1 MIDESR
7 PRPTEIFGIR
17 LKTAIPRQ
25 KLARRV
31 RSLDILIE
39 RFRTRGVKLYE
50 FDGIDAS
57 LSLIPLSARRAL
69 DALGRKLS
77 LEGYLEL
84 PLARRQQLAE
94 AGSGQ
99 DVDLKAAEG
108 AIAPVLARAPEIAA
122 IPEPDAE
129 SVPALCLE
137 VLGPQRPLPEKVWQ
151 SLSRLDRYALVKVCQ
166 KNRAERVEAAYSE
179 IVGQSAAS
187 THIRPEGGVHMVS
200 VSEKAATTRRAVAEC
215 WITMSPDAFERLTR
229 EGKTSPKGDVLGT
242 ARLAGIMATKRTSDL
257 IPLCHPLAI
266 THVEVDFDEDP
277 DGSRLRATCK
287 VEVHAQTGV
296 EMEAMVGANI
306 AALTVYDMLKSIDR
320 GMLIGPCR
328 LLHKEGGR
336 SGVFTANEP
345 EPKAPESEDK

>member
-1 MIDESR
+1 MIGETR
-7 PRPTEIFGIR
+7 PSPNQLIGIC
-17 LKTAIPRQ
+17 LKTAPPHQ
-25 KLARRV
+25 KVFRRI

-99 DVDLKAAEG
+99 EVDLKAAEG
-108 AIAPVLARAPEIAA
+108 AIAPVLARAPEIAPV
-122 IPEPDAE
+122 PEPDAE
-129 SVPALCLE
+129 SVPAVCLE
-137 VLGPQRPLPEKVWQ
+137 ALGPERPVPEKVWQ
-151 SLSRLDRYALVKVCQ
+151 SLSRLDRYALLKVCQ
-166 KNRAERVEAAYSE
+166 KNRPERVAAAYSE

-200 VSEKAATTRRAVAEC
+200 ISEKVATTRRAVAEC
-215 WITMSPDAFERLTR
+215 WITMSSDAFERLTR
-229 EGKTSPKGDVLGT
+229 GGKTSPKGDVLGT

-266 THVEVDFDEDP
+266 THVDVDFEEEP
-277 DGSRLRATCK
+277 EGSRLRATCK

-296 EMEAMVGANI
+296 EMEAMVGANV

-336 SGVFTANEP
+336 SGVFSADEPGANP
-345 EPKAPESEDK
+345 PESETK